1 MGKSLTFF
9 YSVVAMFTAKIQERT
24 SASRSNGEV
33 KQQGTSVAGSIDTC
47 THLLLEL
54 DDGGGVDLVHEPAEN
69 DPVLQYL
76 GVVSLRHRLVQ
87 HSRDPLPERIRTGF

>member
-1 MGKSLTFF
+1 MH
-9 YSVVAMFTAKIQERT
+9 AW
-24 SASRSNGEV
+24 
-33 KQQGTSVAGSIDTC
+33 GSKVTGNKC
-47 THLLLEL
+47 CREHWYTHTHLLLEL

-87 HSRDPLPERIRTGF
+87 HSRDPLTERMRTGLENLFSEFLQKFNSKNGVQI

>member
-1 MGKSLTFF
+1 ML
-9 YSVVAMFTAKIQERT
+9 
-24 SASRSNGEV
+24 
-33 KQQGTSVAGSIDTC
+33 QGALVHTH

-54 DDGGGVDLVHEPAEN
+54 DDGGGVDLVHEPAEY

-87 HSRDPLPERIRTGF
+87 HSRDPLPERIRTGFERLFQNFCKHFIRNGDQI

>member
-1 MGKSLTFF
+1 MGK
-9 YSVVAMFTAKIQERT
+9 K
-24 SASRSNGEV
+24 SNREEV
-33 KQQGTSVAGSIDTC
+33 WQGALIH

-87 HSRDPLPERIRTGF
+87 HSRDPL

>member
-1 MGKSLTFF
+1 MGK
-9 YSVVAMFTAKIQERT
+9 K
-24 SASRSNGEV
+24 SNRKEV
-33 KQQGTSVAGSIDTC
+33 WQGALVHTH

-87 HSRDPLPERIRTGF
+87 HSRDPLTERIRTGFDHLFKNFCKISFEKWRSDMNRG